1 MFIGIFFAGIGL
13 IVGSFLNVVFMRT
26 EREESYVGGRSHCD
40 TCKKTLSWYDN
51 IPVFSYLA
59 LKGRCRYCDK
69 GIPSQHLWFEL
80 GTGLAY
86 FLVGKTAFILEKPET
101 WLLSLF
107 LMVLVAF
114 FILIVVSD
122 IVSMEIPLVF
132 LVGVTLTTAVYVILN
147 YFFFERQLPFFGTA
161 IWSSILG
168 GFFAWI
174 FFFCLVYFSEETWMG
189 WGDVWIALTGGM
201 AVGVQLTLPM
211 LTVSFASGALF
222 GVSQLFMKNKNLT
235 TQVPFAPFLVFGI
248 WVTLVVKIA
257 HPQILAFFI
266 W

>member
-1 MFIGIFFAGIGL
+1 MFTGIFFVGIGL

-51 IPVFSYLA
+51 IPVFSYLV
-59 LKGRCRYCDK
+59 LKGRCRYCGK
-69 GIPSQHLWFEL
+69 GIPRQHLWFEL
-80 GTGLAY
+80 GTGLLY
-86 FLVGKTAFILEKPET
+86 FLVGKLFFVLEKPET

-107 LMVLVAF
+107 LMILLSF

-122 IVSMEIPLVF
+122 MVSMEIPLVF
-132 LVGVTLTTAVYVILN
+132 LVGSVLATGTYVLLN
-147 YFFFERQLPFFGTA
+147 YFFFERQMPFLETA
-161 IWSSILG
+161 LWNSLLG
-168 GFFAWI
+168 GLCTWF
-174 FFFCLVYFSEETWMG
+174 FFFCLVYFSDETWMG

-201 AVGVQLTLPM
+201 VVGVQLALLM

-222 GVSQLFMKNKNLT
+222 GVGQLLSKKKNLT

-248 WVTLVVKIA
+248 LIIVVMKVTALG
-257 HPQILAFFI
+257 ILTFFV